1 VPTEKAD
8 PVLRVQVS
16 RLRRVLEAADGGQP
30 RVIGRAPGYLL
41 RVAPGELD
49 LDTFEERLADGHDA
63 LEEREFEHAARVL
76 REAQA
81 LWRGRPLADLEFE
94 RFARID
100 VERLEELRLAA
111 CEDRIDAELAL
122 GRHGMLIAEL
132 EALVAEHPLRERP
145 RGQLMLALYR
155 SGRQADAL
163 DTYRSGRSLLSDELA
178 LEPSPSLR
186 QLQQSILRQETALE
200 LTPRGSV
207 GMATAVLA
215 RPEPAG
221 GSPQTA
227 MAREPHRL
235 RSARRRPVWVAIA
248 LAAVAATT
256 VAVALESRRA
266 RALSATADS
275 VGMIDPGSG
284 TLRAVVPAGGAPG
297 GIAAGAGAV

>member
-1 VPTEKAD
+1 MDVEFRILGPLEVRIDGIAVPIGGPRQRALLAVLLLSANRVVSRDRLIDELLDGAPTDRAD

-16 RLRRVLEAADGGQP
+16 RLRRVLEAADGGPP
-30 RVIGRAPGYLL
+30 RVIARAPGYLL

-49 LDTFEERLADGHDA
+49 LDAFEERLADGHRA
-63 LEEREFEHAARVL
+63 LEEQDFEQAARVL
-76 REAQA
+76 RDAQV

-163 DTYRSGRSLLSDELA
+163 EGLSTRPRA
-178 LEPSPSLR
+178 PR
-186 QLQQSILRQETALE
+186 RTA
-200 LTPRGSV
+200 GI
-207 GMATAVLA
+207 G
-215 RPEPAG
+215 AG
-221 GSPQTA
+221 TGA
-227 MAREPHRL
+227 E
-235 RSARRRPVWVAIA
+235 
-248 LAAVAATT
+248 
-256 VAVALESRRA
+256 
-266 RALSATADS
+266 
-275 VGMIDPGSG
+275 GDPG
-284 TLRAVVPAGGAPG
+284 AGPRTC
-297 GIAAGAGAV
+297 